1 LFTFRDL
8 AFGDDLMISKVCM
21 AVLLSIVSVVAS
33 GAAFG
38 QKLDTNSLREMKWR
52 LVGPFRGGRVEAVAG
67 IAGDPKTYYFGAV
80 AGGVWKTT
88 DAGNTWK
95 PVFDHETTQ
104 AIGAIGIAP
113 SDPNIIYVGS
123 GEPCLRNDITFGNG
137 MYKSTDAGATWKH
150 IGLEDTQHISKV
162 VVDPRNPNIVLVAAV
177 GHASG
182 PNPERG
188 IFKSEDGGTTWKKV
202 LYKDDKSGA
211 IDLVMDPSN
220 SHILFAALY
229 QIYRAPWILEAG
241 GPGSGIYKS
250 TDGGDTWVHIE
261 KHGLP
266 DGPLGRIGLAIAAN
280 SKRVFAL
287 VEAKKDGGMYR
298 SDDDGTNWSLVNGQ
312 HDLSQ
317 RPWYF
322 SHIFADPQN
331 PDVVYSLAYRMLRS
345 IDGGRTFAPIPGSH
359 ADHHAL
365 WIDPANG
372 ERMIEG
378 NDGGA
383 TITVDNG
390 GSWTA
395 QDNQPTG
402 QFYHVIADN
411 RFMYYIYGA
420 QQDNTSVAIAS
431 RTNHGAIDR
440 TDWYPVGGGESGYIA
455 PDPKDPNIVF
465 AGGYAGAMTRFD
477 RRTSETQMISPW
489 PQFMDGLSASQV
501 KHRFNWTSPTV
512 FSPNDPTTL
521 YNGGEVVFKTTNE
534 GKSWTAISPDLTR
547 NDDGKQGPSGGP
559 VSHDDAGTEYYD
571 VVFSIA
577 ESPVQK
583 GLIWA
588 GTDDG
593 LIKLTQDGG
602 KNWANVTPAGVPEW
616 GRVDLIEASPH
627 SPGVAYAAID
637 RHLMDDFR
645 PYIFRTDNFGKTWT
659 AITSGISSTAYV
671 HAVREDPGRKGL
683 LFAGTETGI
692 YISFDDG
699 ANWQP
704 LQLNLPTA
712 PVYDLIVKNNDLVV
726 ATHGRSFWILDDI
739 EPLRHI
745 DEHVVS
751 EDAYLWTP
759 EAAYRIRS
767 GGGGGGSGADAGTLV
782 GSNPPGGAII
792 DYYLKSAPTD
802 KIGLEILDGSGT
814 VIRKFTGSPQAAAN
828 PEGRRRAE
836 SEATPLPVAA
846 GLNRFVWDLRLDPP
860 SGVPGA
866 IYQEGSRLEGVFVT
880 PGTYTVKLTVN
891 GKDLQAPLQV
901 KIDPDV
907 TVSPEDLQKQF
918 DLAKKI
924 SARVSQAHE
933 TVNSIR
939 AIHTELQGLQTQLSD
954 APGAED
960 VRTAAKAVDQKMT
973 AVEDALFQINKT
985 AEKDSFNYGGRLNDM
1000 LIALQSAVER
1010 ADAAPTQQ
1018 TYDVFD
1024 YLDRELQ
1031 QQLSQWNIVM
1041 TVDLPAL
1048 NKLIRDKEVPF
1059 ISAKPK
1065 ASPGE

>member
-1 LFTFRDL
+1 VSSKTWMPILLFAFVCNGTF
-8 AFGDDLMISKVCM
+8 A
-21 AVLLSIVSVVAS
+21 
-33 GAAFG
+33 
-38 QKLDTNSLREMKWR
+38 QKIDSSSLQQMKWR

-67 IAGDPKTYYFGAV
+67 TAADPKTYYFGAV

-88 DAGNTWK
+88 DAGSTWK
-95 PVFDHETTQ
+95 PMFDHESTQ
-104 AIGAIGIAP
+104 SIGAIGIAP
-113 SDPNIIYVGS
+113 SDPNIIYVGT

-137 MYKSTDAGATWKH
+137 VYKSTDSGVTWKH

-162 VVDPRNPNIVLVAAV
+162 VVDPRNPNIVFVAAV

-182 PNPERG
+182 PNADRG
-188 IFKSEDGGTTWKKV
+188 VFKSEDGGATWKKV
-202 LYKDDKSGA
+202 LFKDDKSGA

-250 TDGGDTWVHIE
+250 TDAGNTWTHIE
-261 KHGLP
+261 GHGLP
-266 DGPLGRIGLAIAAN
+266 EGPLGRIGLAVSAE
-280 SKRVFAL
+280 SKRIYAL

-298 SDDDGTNWSLVNGQ
+298 SDDGGTNWNLINGQ

-359 ADHHAL
+359 GDHHAL
-365 WIDPANG
+365 WIDPTNG

-383 TITVDNG
+383 TITVDYG

-395 QDNQPTG
+395 EDNQPTG
-402 QFYHVIADN
+402 QFYHVAADN
-411 RFMYYIYGA
+411 RFMYYVYGA
-420 QQDNTSVAIAS
+420 QQDSGSVAIAS
-431 RTNHGAIDR
+431 RTSHGAIDR

-455 PDPKDPNIVF
+455 PDPKDPDIVYAGDY
-465 AGGYAGAMTRFD
+465 AGGLTRFD

-512 FSPNDPTTL
+512 FSPNDPNTL
-521 YNGGEVVFKTTNE
+521 YNGAEVIFKTTDQ
-534 GKSWTAISPDLTR
+534 GKTWTAISPDLTR

-559 VSHDDAGTEYYD
+559 VSHDNAGTEYYD

-577 ESPVQK
+577 ESRLQK

-593 LIKLTQDGG
+593 LIKVTQDGG

-616 GRVDLIEASPH
+616 GRVNLIEASPH
-627 SPGVAYAAID
+627 APGVAYAAID
-637 RHLMDDFR
+637 RHLMDDLK
-645 PYIFRTDNFGKTWT
+645 PYIFRTDNFGKSWT
-659 AITSGISSTAYV
+659 AITNGIPPVAYV
-671 HAVREDPGRKGL
+671 HAVREDPERKGL

-692 YISFDDG
+692 YVSFDDG
-699 ANWQP
+699 ANWQS

-712 PVYDLIVKNNDLVV
+712 PVHDLIVKNDDLVV

-739 EPLRHI
+739 DPIRRMDVHMA
-745 DEHVVS
+745 S
-751 EDAYLWTP
+751 EDAFLFAP
-759 EAAYRIRS
+759 PVAYRLRM
-767 GGGGGGSGADAGTLV
+767 GGEEVEVAGTEAGALV
-782 GSNPPGGAII
+782 GTNPPAGAII
-792 DYYLKSAPTD
+792 DYYLKSPPTD
-802 KIGLEILDGSGT
+802 NITLEISDGTGA
-814 VIRKFTGSPQAAAN
+814 VVRKFTGSPKAGAN
-828 PEGRRRAE
+828 PQARRPSEGDPP
-836 SEATPLPVAA
+836 TLPVAA

-860 SGVPGA
+860 AGVPGA
-866 IYQEGSRLEGVFVT
+866 IYEEGSRLEGVFVV
-880 PGTYTVKLTVN
+880 PGTYNLKLTVN
-891 GKDLQAPLQV
+891 GKEFKSPLQL
-901 KIDPDV
+901 KIDPEV
-907 TVSPEDLQKQF
+907 TVAQEDLQKQF
-918 DLAKKI
+918 DLAKKV
-924 SARVSQAHE
+924 SDRVSQAHQA
-933 TVNSIR
+933 VNSIHAMR
-939 AIHTELQGLQTQLSD
+939 AELQTLQTRIGG
-954 APGAED
+954 APGAEE
-960 VRTAAKAVDQKMT
+960 VGAQSKALDQKMS

-1000 LIALQSAVER
+1000 LIALESTVER
-1010 ADAAPTQQ
+1010 ADAAPTQA

-1024 YLDRELQ
+1024 YLDHELQ
-1031 QQLSQWNIVM
+1031 HQFSQWNTIM
-1041 TVDLPAL
+1041 TSDLPAL
-1048 NKLIRDKEVPF
+1048 NKLIHDRDIPF
-1059 ISAKPK
+1059 ISPTSKTVV
-1065 ASPGE
+1065 GN